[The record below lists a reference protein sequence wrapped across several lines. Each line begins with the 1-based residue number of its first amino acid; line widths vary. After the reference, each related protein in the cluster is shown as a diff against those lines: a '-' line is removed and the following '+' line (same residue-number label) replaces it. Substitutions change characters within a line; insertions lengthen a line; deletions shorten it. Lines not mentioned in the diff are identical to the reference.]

1 MDKPMIF
8 QERILVVDDDKNIT
22 DMLVSILEQE
32 GIVEY
37 ASNGEEALNILDE
50 DYCAAIITDVDMPVM
65 NGIEFYNRAVQ
76 MYPNIGERF
85 LFLVEDSETNRYL
98 PFFRKNNLRY
108 YVKTPRMNMIR
119 EAVINIL
126 NRETGTKAP

>member
-22 DMLVSILEQE
+22 DMLVSILEHE

-98 PFFRKNNLRY
+98 PFFQKNNLRY
-108 YVKTPRMNMIR
+108 HVKTPRMNMIR

-126 NRETGTKAP
+126 NRETEPKAP

>member
-108 YVKTPRMNMIR
+108 HVKTPRMDMIR

-126 NRETGTKAP
+126 TRETGTKAP

>member
-1 MDKPMIF
+1 MDKPLIF

-32 GIVEY
+32 GIVDY

-65 NGIEFYNRAVQ
+65 NGIEFFNRAVQ

-85 LFLVEDSETNRYL
+85 LFLVEESELNKYL
-98 PFFRKNNLRY
+98 PFFRKNNLKY
-108 YVKTPRMNMIR
+108 HIKTPQMSMVR

-126 NRETGTKAP
+126 NR